1 MRLPAPNPDVI
12 YKPVDGGAVLLS
24 VKDEVYY
31 GLNAVGCFIWEHL
44 PPVLRTFDEIAA
56 ALSAQYPDV
65 AVATITADASE
76 LLEDLMA
83 NGLVRPAA
91 TTDLGTNE
99 PQRLREAHQTAAPR
113 LG

>member
-31 GLNAVGCFIWEHL
+31 GLNAVGCYIWEHL
-44 PPVLRTFDEIAA
+44 PPAFQTFAEITAA
-56 ALSAQYPDV
+56 VSAQYPDV
-65 AVATITADASE
+65 PAATIAADTSD
-76 LLEDLMA
+76 LLDDLLA
-83 NGLVRPAA
+83 NGLVRPAD
-91 TTDLGTNE
+91 TTDLGANE
-99 PQRLREAHQTAAPR
+99 PQGRGEAHQAAPQR